1 MVPVSVKRRSSNP
14 VVATSGKFS
23 TSAPPR
29 QRSQNRRTPPS
40 LAALIARKRRVQAGE
55 AGFRPGLEGARRAE
69 RPGHTL
75 WYQVDPSFTWLPFFR
90 ILRLHFGHVPI
101 GSSFGSRC
109 SSTGGYY
116 IRTARRRRE
125 PLRVLPHHR
134 PPDSCRH
141 RVRG

>member
-14 VVATSGKFS
+14 AGGTSGKFPPPV
-23 TSAPPR
+23 PPR

-90 ILRLHFGHVPI
+90 ILRLHFGHVSI
-101 GSSFGSRC
+101 GSSFGGRF
-109 SSTGGYY
+109 SSAGGT
-116 IRTARRRRE
+116 ISARRCGGANAF
-125 PLRVLPHHR
+125 RV
-134 PPDSCRH
+134 
-141 RVRG
+141 